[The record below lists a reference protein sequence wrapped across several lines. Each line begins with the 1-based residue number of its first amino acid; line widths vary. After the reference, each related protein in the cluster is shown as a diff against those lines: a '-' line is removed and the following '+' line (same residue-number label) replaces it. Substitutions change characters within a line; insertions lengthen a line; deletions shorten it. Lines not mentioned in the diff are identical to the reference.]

1 MADMVVRN
9 WATRALT
16 CNKEEVTTAVSVVKG
31 TGRFNLAQ
39 AALIG

>member
-1 MADMVVRN
+1 MVVRN

-31 TGRFNLAQ
+31 T
-39 AALIG
+39 AALISRRRR